1 MLLVMLLKVTK
12 DMPIIFVMLL
22 KVTKDMPIIFV
33 IFTYFFQN
41 KIYRARCCPIK
52 KIMTDSDF
60 SQKNAYF

>member
-1 MLLVMLLKVTK
+1 MLL
-12 DMPIIFVMLL
+12 VMLL